1 MSEKMVVE
9 ATVPERKDASGKITQ
24 PRVGPYSL
32 TVETGATAEESVKL
46 FGSEAVKTNSD
57 ANWRVVLQGNMR
69 SGMKK
74 GENQAGLQARL
85 GAAKMGVAAKG
96 IKVDPIEA
104 YAAMF
109 MAGTPTE
116 QKKMMEDLMKR
127 AATK

>member
-1 MSEKMVVE
+1 MPEKMVVE
-9 ATVPERKDASGKITQ
+9 ALVPERKDQAGKITQ
-24 PRVGPYSL
+24 QKVGPYSL
-32 TVETGATAEESVKL
+32 TVETGVTAEESIKM
-46 FGSEAVKTNSD
+46 FGGDPVKTNAD

-74 GENQAGLQARL
+74 GETPQQLQNRL
-85 GAAKMGVAAKG
+85 GTAKMGVAAKG

-109 MAGTPTE
+109 STATPAE

>member
-1 MSEKMVVE
+1 MPEKMVVE
-9 ATVPERKDASGKITQ
+9 ATVPERKDASGKIVQ
-24 PRVGPYSL
+24 QKVGPYTLS
-32 TVETGATAEESVKL
+32 VETGVTAEESIKM
-46 FGSEAVKTNSD
+46 FGPDPVKTNSD

-69 SGMKK
+69 GGMKK
-74 GENQAGLQARL
+74 GESQAQLQARL

-109 MAGTPTE
+109 MAGTPAE